1 MAYEADGDR
10 RRALDLFTD
19 LYGQDANFRD
29 VSAKVRELRAV
40 LG

>member
-1 MAYEADGDR
+1 MALEAAGDR
-10 RRALDLFTD
+10 DKALSLFTD

-29 VSAKVRELRAV
+29 VASKVRELRSA